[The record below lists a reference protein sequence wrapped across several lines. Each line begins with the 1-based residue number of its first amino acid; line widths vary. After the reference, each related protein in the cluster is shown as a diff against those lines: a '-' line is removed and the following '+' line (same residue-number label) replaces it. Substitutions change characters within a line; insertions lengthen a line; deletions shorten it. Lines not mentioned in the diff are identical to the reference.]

1 MILALLA
8 CSAILAHFFA
18 MTTIPQIAANWFAT
32 LPLPKELVMVVILLF
47 YLLGGSFMDDVA
59 L

>member
-1 MILALLA
+1 
-8 CSAILAHFFA
+8 